1 MSLPKLPKASP
12 IAGFDAVG
20 FMRQQRD
27 RISREIA
34 GMTVEEEAAYFA
46 EGVAWLDEIRQRK
59 TPEKKARG
67 ARPAKVN
74 KTRRQRVS
82 KRHTAAV

>member
-1 MSLPKLPKASP
+1 MLLPKLPEARS

-34 GMTVEEEAAYFA
+34 GMTFEEEAAYFA
-46 EGVAWLDEIRQRK
+46 KATAWLEEIRQRK
-59 TPEKKARG
+59 EPSKKAG
-67 ARPAKVN
+67 VV
-74 KTRRQRVS
+74 Q
-82 KRHTAAV
+82 